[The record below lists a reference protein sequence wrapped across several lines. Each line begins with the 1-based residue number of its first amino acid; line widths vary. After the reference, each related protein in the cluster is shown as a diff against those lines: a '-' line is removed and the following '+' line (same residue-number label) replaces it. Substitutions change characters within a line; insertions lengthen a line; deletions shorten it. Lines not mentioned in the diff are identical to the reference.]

1 MAIKNQTL
9 FTDVDFLPADKF
21 KIIGECAGQKI
32 LLIGRAK
39 VYGDPI
45 VAISETDEPTQEDL
59 SACDL
64 YELMKFSHNPVNLTA
79 AIWSN
84 SESES

>member
-1 MAIKNQTL
+1 MAIKNQGL
-9 FTDVDFLPADKF
+9 FTDVEFFPTDKF
-21 KIIGECAGQKI
+21 KLVGECGGQKL

-45 VAISETDEPTQEDL
+45 VAISETEKPSQEDL

-64 YELMKFSHNPVNLTA
+64 YELMKFGHAPINLTA
-79 AIWSN
+79 ALWGN
-84 SESES
+84 N

>member
-1 MAIKNQTL
+1 MAIKNQSL
-9 FTDVDFLPADKF
+9 FTDVDFFPTDKF
-21 KIIGECAGQKI
+21 KLVGECAGQKL

-45 VAISETDEPTQEDL
+45 VAISETDEPSQEDL

-64 YELMKFSHNPVNLTA
+64 YELMKFGDNPINLNA
-79 AIWSN
+79 ALWGD
-84 SESES
+84 SEAE